1 MGTELF
7 LVPFFIFW
15 QDHLSSKPLWAFL
28 IFESISHVYF
38 ELLIYRLGAH
48 YRSSNVG
55 TEQDIPVEK
64 IISHHS
70 YRKPYGM
77 AHDIAMVKLSRPAT
91 LNKAVNIACLPGS
104 GGDVAD
110 GKMCWVTG
118 RRNEKLKWSKLP
130 KHSMSL
136 QLNWIYMEVRR
147 NWVHNGYIY
156 FNWKARGGISI
167 APQSNIKCYGWSSGI
182 LTTRKMFCLKN
193 LHDHASLLRNK
204 PLTICTLVYQF
215 LWQNCRVLLSI
226 K

>member
-28 IFESISHVYF
+28 IFESIFHVYF

-91 LNKAVNIACLPGS
+91 LNKAVNIACLPSS

-147 NWVHNGYIY
+147 NWVHNGT
-156 FNWKARGGISI
+156 F
-167 APQSNIKCYGWSSGI
+167 I
-182 LTTRKMFCLKN
+182 LTEKPEPDFNCASVKYKVQWLKQWN
-193 LHDHASLLRNK
+193 FNYEENVLFKESSWSC
-204 PLTICTLVYQF
+204 ITLEE
-215 LWQNCRVLLSI
+215 
-226 K
+226 